1 MAMAN
6 VLWTQKET
14 RHVYVMLAKM
24 NAGTKEF
31 VIMKEIVCA
40 KMEVLIQI
48 ATRSVPKIVEN
59 IHIVQKTLKKRERKI
74 AFAFMEE
81 YIQSAISA
89 PKYVQLVKYVLLM
102 NMEQKNVFVRGQDMN
117 NAH

>member
-14 RHVYVMLAKM
+14 GHVYVMLAKM

-59 IHIVQKTLKKRERKI
+59 MHIV
-74 AFAFMEE
+74 
-81 YIQSAISA
+81 
-89 PKYVQLVKYVLLM
+89 
-102 NMEQKNVFVRGQDMN
+102 
-117 NAH
+117 